1 MFTELYDLVDGYNQQ
16 VVKQDNCLHP
26 QIADSISDFSN
37 MFFTD
42 EENSQ
47 MAPLNICGEIEVTAD
62 EAFEFNQQVIERV
75 NFELTNENSTFNA
88 SESIAPVVNLVNRL
102 A

>member
-1 MFTELYDLVDGYNQQ
+1 
-16 VVKQDNCLHP
+16 
-26 QIADSISDFSN
+26 
-37 MFFTD
+37 
-42 EENSQ
+42 